1 MYFTKLSW
9 KKLFDNCNV
18 GEIQNFDIKLEKIL
32 IFRPEEKD
40 KRTQLLRIHFCFVF
54 LIKLLRLNLIYQTN
68 IYN

>member
-40 KRTQLLRIHFCFVF
+40 KRTQLLRIHF
-54 LIKLLRLNLIYQTN
+54 
-68 IYN
+68 